1 MNFKNFSSKI
11 NQQPLV
17 EGETKS
23 KTQVK
28 KIIPTRLGLL
38 IVLLATTISGAGMW
52 WSVYSYEEP
61 KVVDVSH
68 LVLQL
73 QERREIKNNEATKIV
88 GDNKEKIQE
97 FKKTEEYREAI
108 VFLVPE
114 GGKIFSENISYNR
127 SGLFDIALWVKKDGV
142 DWLIIGL
149 ANTNKENK
157 YDVIKSNTALW
168 REVNG
173 SLLDS
178 YEGLSFQDGVLKI
191 YTGGTSNAGG
201 HYFSE
206 GYEFLFQEGEFYLIR
221 FASSN
226 SVPMEG
232 WEESIDYNLI
242 TKKAENHYIKGDNE
256 LEGTHCDFYE
266 KKTYNLEDK
275 PLINL
280 KDFNLNT
287 FEPPDFSGEESS
299 QIIRNDCPQ
308 LACLAKGTTI
318 LMSDGIY
325 KKIENIQVGDLVISF
340 DTEKKEYKT
349 SKVNKVIKRKDPI
362 IVINNSLKAAPDE
375 LVYLAGGEIK
385 EAINVVVGEYL
396 LDENLKQV
404 MVESI
409 QKEEILVDT
418 YDFTLENGD
427 NFFADGY
434 LVATPNL

>member
-149 ANTNKENK
+149 ANTNKEN
-157 YDVIKSNTALW
+157 
-168 REVNG
+168 
-173 SLLDS
+173 
-178 YEGLSFQDGVLKI
+178 
-191 YTGGTSNAGG
+191 
-201 HYFSE
+201 
-206 GYEFLFQEGEFYLIR
+206 
-221 FASSN
+221 
-226 SVPMEG
+226 
-232 WEESIDYNLI
+232 
-242 TKKAENHYIKGDNE
+242 
-256 LEGTHCDFYE
+256 
-266 KKTYNLEDK
+266 
-275 PLINL
+275 
-280 KDFNLNT
+280 
-287 FEPPDFSGEESS
+287 
-299 QIIRNDCPQ
+299 
-308 LACLAKGTTI
+308 
-318 LMSDGIY
+318 
-325 KKIENIQVGDLVISF
+325 
-340 DTEKKEYKT
+340 
-349 SKVNKVIKRKDPI
+349 
-362 IVINNSLKAAPDE
+362 NN
-375 LVYLAGGEIK
+375 V
-385 EAINVVVGEYL
+385 AI
-396 LDENLKQV
+396 
-404 MVESI
+404 MH
-409 QKEEILVDT
+409 
-418 YDFTLENGD
+418 TL
-427 NFFADGY
+427 
-434 LVATPNL
+434 